1 MLMTECHRLFTS
13 DCLLRH
19 VARSGEGRDQPEQSD
34 ENEQGAKNTHPRNGI
49 GTWVKDLCH
58 CPIDLRAITSQH
70 MLQTANNATAHDAA
84 LFYVMPI
91 ILISSM
97 VSKNY
102 AKMSTAQVIPES
114 VVGGTGNTGY
124 W

>member
-1 MLMTECHRLFTS
+1 
-13 DCLLRH
+13 
-19 VARSGEGRDQPEQSD
+19 
-34 ENEQGAKNTHPRNGI
+34 
-49 GTWVKDLCH
+49 
-58 CPIDLRAITSQH
+58 